1 MAPSRLTITGR
12 SNRAGR
18 LLTGLVVILSM
29 LLLFVVSRWRAPS
42 GSASLAPPGTAIL
55 HVPRQWT
62 LGVTP
67 GPEGGDCH
75 DMIGQACLATR
86 LTRSNATHA
95 ISPRFGRHR
104 ADSTRSVRQIAGD
117 GRFFRLE
124 LHSVA
129 TPGGGLVEDWMFCE
143 VPDMINV
150 LVEDADSKDFVLF
163 RQAKYAIPGETL
175 ALLGGYVEPAE
186 SPLQA
191 AKREVLEELHMECAE
206 MVALGNGQ
214 GFRTDANRGFG
225 VYYPFLARTC
235 RKATKYG
242 RSDDLEAQAVLR
254 MPRHELEREVLAGR
268 FRELKWTNTIAMALL
283 HLQRRASL
291 E

>member
-1 MAPSRLTITGR
+1 
-12 SNRAGR
+12 
-18 LLTGLVVILSM
+18 
-29 LLLFVVSRWRAPS
+29 
-42 GSASLAPPGTAIL
+42 
-55 HVPRQWT
+55 
-62 LGVTP
+62 
-67 GPEGGDCH
+67 
-75 DMIGQACLATR
+75 
-86 LTRSNATHA
+86 
-95 ISPRFGRHR
+95 
-104 ADSTRSVRQIAGD
+104 
-117 GRFFRLE
+117 
-124 LHSVA
+124 
-129 TPGGGLVEDWMFCE
+129 
-143 VPDMINV
+143 MINV

-235 RKATKYG
+235 RKASRYG
-242 RSDDLEAQAVLR
+242 RSDDLETQAVLR

-283 HLQRRASL
+283 HLQRRATL